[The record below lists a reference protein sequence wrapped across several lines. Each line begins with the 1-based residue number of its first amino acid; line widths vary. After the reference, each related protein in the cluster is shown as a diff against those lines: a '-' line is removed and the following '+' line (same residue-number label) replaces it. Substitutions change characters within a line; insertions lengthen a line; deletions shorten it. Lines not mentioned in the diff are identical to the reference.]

1 MKLFFWIFVAVAGGF
16 AHLLLLIADREI
28 EAGVDRLA
36 EVEFAPR
43 DVLGTTPDLRQVS
56 ARSPYMRDER

>member
-1 MKLFFWIFVAVAGGF
+1 MKFYFWLFVAVAGGL

-28 EAGVDRLA
+28 DAGVDRLA
-36 EVEFAPR
+36 EVKFATR
-43 DVLGTTPDLRQVS
+43 DVLDATPDLKQVS